1 MRNYTARQNG
11 RQKVICLCPS
21 INKTQIG
28 NVVVPIPY
36 PVQQSLAK
44 AKKVSRNVCFN
55 RDQAFTSASH
65 TRKVTGD
72 APGRLKG
79 IISNTT
85 SAQAA
90 PKQHSRNIRINKKWL
105 VRCGDRFTMNKNN
118 TQGTLVYS
126 PPPAG
131 PAISDD
137 GRIEA
142 ADDATPDT
150 GLLPEAH
157 DYHPG
162 HLAEYEGH
170 IRQTFADSQKNWR
183 DFVSLWRTDPV
194 GALVQQARKTQQ
206 ALKETLDNIA
216 KDAGQWATR
225 QANQYT
231 NWWHTHGQ
239 KAWQDAGLGTIA
251 NAAATLAPIA
261 LGTAAGVINPARKI
275 NAVGKIGKAVA
286 TGKKR
291 KKVRKNSGN
300 KKPDKKIPALRQQ
313 YVNEVKALSKKAE
326 NMRKAGLPSEKI
338 ARTLHADRR
347 ALGVKYKDLTPPA
360 KLKEIHARNIK
371 KYGDKLG
378 PSIDYLRSRGKSWD
392 DIIESASRAGGKD
405 LGF

>member
-1 MRNYTARQNG
+1 M
-11 RQKVICLCPS
+11 ICLCPS

-44 AKKVSRNVCFN
+44 AKKVSRNVRFN

-90 PKQHSRNIRINKKWL
+90 PKQHSHNIRINKKWL

-118 TQGTLVYS
+118 TQGTLVCS

-150 GLLPEAH
+150 GLLAEAH

-170 IRQTFADSQKNWR
+170 IRQTFAESQKNWR
-183 DFVSLWRTDPV
+183 DFVSLWRSDPV

-206 ALKETLDNIA
+206 ALKETLANIA
-216 KDAGQWATR
+216 DDAGQWATR

-261 LGTAAGVINPARKI
+261 LGTASDVINPARKI
-275 NAVGKIGKAVA
+275 NAIGKIGKAVS
-286 TGKKR
+286 TGKSGGKGGGG
-291 KKVRKNSGN
+291 GN
-300 KKPDKKIPALRQQ
+300 KKKKKNKEPEIAKQKLAGHIPGTPQHTNRVKQGKATSTFFDKNSAERLTREAFNKGKIVPGRKNVREYNFGKPVGTGPNGGIQTRVRAHQDSKGRIHGHPA
-313 YVNEVKALSKKAE
+313 
-326 NMRKAGLPSEKI
+326 GP
-338 ARTLHADRR
+338 
-347 ALGVKYKDLTPPA
+347 
-360 KLKEIHARNIK
+360 EI
-371 KYGDKLG
+371 
-378 PSIDYLRSRGKSWD
+378 
-392 DIIESASRAGGKD
+392 
-405 LGF
+405 F